1 MEILSDI
8 GIFPCWFSGITV
20 FQLGL
25 VLKFVSQDFIRQAT
39 VKHFTK
45 ELGKLRVLDI
55 FAYGILSLVFPLQL
69 QQCFIL

>member
-1 MEILSDI
+1 MELLSDI

-25 VLKFVSQDFIRQAT
+25 LKFVSQDFIRQVT

-45 ELGKLRVLDI
+45 DLGKLRVLDT
-55 FAYGILSLVFPLQL
+55 FANGILSLVFPLQL
-69 QQCFIL
+69 QQCFIF